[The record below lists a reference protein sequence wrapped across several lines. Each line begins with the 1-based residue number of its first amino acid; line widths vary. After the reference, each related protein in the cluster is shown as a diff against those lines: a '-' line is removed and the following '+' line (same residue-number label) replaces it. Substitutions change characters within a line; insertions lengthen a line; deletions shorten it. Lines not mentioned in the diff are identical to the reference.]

1 MREDMASKQYQRAT
15 AIAGP
20 TPKILHTL
28 PEAIKL
34 GRVRIVK
41 KSNIVIILS

>member
-1 MREDMASKQYQRAT
+1 MRKTAINKMYQHAT

-20 TPKILHTL
+20 IPKVLHTL
-28 PEAIKL
+28 PEAVKL

-41 KSNIVIILS
+41 KSNIVIIL